1 MVQYVRPILIGD
13 CSTASC
19 FSWES
24 VRGTQGDRQEGGVL
38 RLFPKV
44 MNSGINHRG
53 ETQ

>member
-13 CSTASC
+13 CSAMSC

-24 VRGTQGDRQEGGVL
+24 VRGDRQEGGEL
-38 RLFPKV
+38 RLFPNV
-44 MNSGINHRG
+44 VNSGINREG

>member
-13 CSTASC
+13 CSAMSC

-24 VRGTQGDRQEGGVL
+24 VRGEGQEGGEV

-44 MNSGINHRG
+44 LNSGINHRG